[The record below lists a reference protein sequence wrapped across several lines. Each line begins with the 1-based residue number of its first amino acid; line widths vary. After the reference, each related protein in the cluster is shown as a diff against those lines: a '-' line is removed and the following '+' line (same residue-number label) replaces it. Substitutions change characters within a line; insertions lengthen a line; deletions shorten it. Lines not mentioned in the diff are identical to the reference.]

1 MKEYNFTSRETGIS
15 CSIIELFRNG
25 YFEYYVLTEFS
36 ADLYFC
42 FGVHDQF
49 TEHQLYTL
57 IILSSAQKWRIAD
70 YVRFT

>member
-1 MKEYNFTSRETGIS
+1 MKEYNFTSREAGIT

-57 IILSSAQKWRIAD
+57 FRRGYFD
-70 YVRFT
+70 YIVQRAKLEDC